1 MVAPLRT
8 TDDVVDYLGDVAAR
22 ADRGS
27 LPEASGIFARAY
39 QRVTLEMI
47 QRIAAGVFEDPAW
60 LAAFDVKFA
69 NSYRVALED
78 PQAAAGPWRL
88 AFAKAKG
95 SRGVVLKHLLLGIN
109 AHMSYDLCVVLVD
122 GLVDDRA
129 RRKRDF
135 DAVNR
140 VMHLAISPIQ
150 SVVEDRY
157 GEWLRRA
164 DTVGLGVDELLT
176 YDRFVRWRTR
186 AWDDAMAILDGR
198 ATVAEV
204 DDRVTRRGRLIA
216 WVPL

>member
-47 QRIAAGVFEDPAW
+47 QRIAAGVF
-60 LAAFDVKFA
+60 
-69 NSYRVALED
+69 ED